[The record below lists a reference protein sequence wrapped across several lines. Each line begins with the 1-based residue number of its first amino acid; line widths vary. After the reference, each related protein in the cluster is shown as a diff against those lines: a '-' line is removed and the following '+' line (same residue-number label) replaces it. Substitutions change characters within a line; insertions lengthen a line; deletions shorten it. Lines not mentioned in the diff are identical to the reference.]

1 MFWGRKQ
8 SAPDHLLVLDIGT
21 SYVKAVIF
29 YATDNQVQIVAR
41 GLAKQ
46 TADSMRG
53 GMIVDLPAVAT
64 TCNRAIDDALG
75 ESDWQLT
82 NVILGVNGQLIEG
95 VTTTVHYDRAH
106 PEQPIEHTELKNIIY
121 KIQQRSSE
129 KLRTSLSEKFLD
141 DHPDIELI
149 HAGIVDVQLD
159 GYVVENPLGFQGKR
173 LTLTIFNAYI
183 PLVYASILQNLAKEL
198 GLIIASIA
206 AQPYGLSKIFA
217 TPDSE
222 TEAKSGV
229 FIDVGGG
236 TTDVVIVKNGTVEGM
251 QSFAFGGDAFTR
263 GLKRGLGLTWDRAEK
278 MKLDYANSKLD
289 KRNAKKASEALV
301 EDAST
306 WLSGVELALA
316 EFHEL
321 KLLPPRIYLTGGS
334 APLPEIKKMLL
345 TKAWAERLPFAKK
358 PFPLLVKPT
367 DLLQVSLENEN
378 TLVSQDIP
386 PLALTKLILSLT
398 APDDVVTNTLQS
410 IVRSMRVSK

>member
-1 MFWGRKQ
+1 MFWGRRQ
-8 SAPDHLLVLDIGT
+8 SALEYLLVLDIGT

-29 YATDNQVQIVAR
+29 YVSDNQAQITAR

-46 TADSMRG
+46 AANSMRG
-53 GMIVDLPAVAT
+53 GMIVDLPAVANA
-64 TCNRAIDDALG
+64 CNQAIDDALG
-75 ESDWQLT
+75 ESDWRLT

-183 PLVYASILQNLAKEL
+183 PLVYAGILQNLAKEL
-198 GLIIASIA
+198 GLTIASIA
-206 AQPYGLSKIFA
+206 AQPYGLSKIFV

-222 TEAKSGV
+222 AEAKSGV
-229 FIDVGGG
+229 FIDIGGG

-263 GLKRGLGLTWDRAEK
+263 GLKRELGLTWDRAEK
-278 MKLDYANSKLD
+278 MKLDYANNRLD
-289 KRNAKKASEALV
+289 KRITKKASDALMV
-301 EDAST
+301 DAQT
-306 WLSGVELALA
+306 WLSGVRLALA

-334 APLPEIKKMLL
+334 APLPEIKKVLL
-345 TKAWAERLPFAKK
+345 TKVWAEHLPFAKK

-367 DLLQVSLENEN
+367 DLLRVALVNET

-386 PLALTKLILSLT
+386 PLALTKLTLGLT

-410 IVRSMRVSK
+410 IVRSMQVR